1 MPPAS
6 GSELSSLL
14 ETVDP
19 TSSGEIEYEH
29 FVAVAALKLGN
40 RSEESRDE
48 EVEAAWR
55 LFVGMGGRGK
65 GEGRIGMETLRRVAK
80 ELKMERECGEG
91 VLRDMIL
98 EANGGAGVGRG
109 VGREEF
115 EGVMRRAGVFR

>member
-1 MPPAS
+1 M
-6 GSELSSLL
+6 
-14 ETVDP
+14 
-19 TSSGEIEYEH
+19 
-29 FVAVAALKLGN
+29 AALKLAS

-55 LFVGMGGRGK
+55 LFVDMGGR

-80 ELKMERECGEG
+80 SLKMERECGEG

-98 EANGGAGVGRG
+98 EANGGAGVGKG

>member
-1 MPPAS
+1 M
-6 GSELSSLL
+6 
-14 ETVDP
+14 
-19 TSSGEIEYEH
+19 
-29 FVAVAALKLGN
+29 AALKLGN
-40 RSEESRDE
+40 RSEDSRDK

-55 LFVGMGGRGK
+55 LFVDMGGRGK
-65 GEGRIGMETLRRVAK
+65 GEGRIGMETLKRVAK
-80 ELKMERECGEG
+80 SLKMEGECGEG